1 MKSNDTK
8 SRILIDQKDFIHF
21 FALYIFT
28 VGAVYFLPSTLT
40 SLYFYVLLAL
50 FFRSS
55 KNYFWFAF
63 VLVVENSPGRLF
75 SVNSDSYSLAIL
87 SIAGLRELYLQ
98 ELFVFVAIIKF
109 FVIGKYEKLFINNN
123 LKIIGLYTIFLLVL
137 GHYLGVDIFSSL
149 RSFRMLLPFSLLII
163 IPIFFKRTDDY
174 TRFYSLIFPMI
185 IFVFLVQ
192 LFEIMILNKPIANLL
207 GESNILI
214 YGEFARLFY
223 SPWLLLAGFIGAMF
237 FLSTDKSSFSI
248 AYLEMILIIII
259 LSFTLSATRGYVIS
273 TVFMYL
279 LFLIFIKNIN
289 VKYLALIS
297 ILLIFI
303 LSSIVISP
311 SVSRTF
317 EYAINRISTLES
329 IVQGDLTA
337 EGTLSRITDRS
348 PRVLD
353 KFSERPLTGFGFSNE
368 YSDYADV
375 HVGNETLLLKGGIIG
390 YFFMLLLMFNFN
402 IKLFKRNVI
411 LTNANPYKK
420 SLYIFIIGFIGFF
433 IIHSSSGYIFNY
445 GIDFNRGMAITVS
458 MLFTFADRVY
468 KESKYHQKYKSC
480 N

>member
-1 MKSNDTK
+1 
-8 SRILIDQKDFIHF
+8 
-21 FALYIFT
+21 
-28 VGAVYFLPSTLT
+28 
-40 SLYFYVLLAL
+40 
-50 FFRSS
+50 
-55 KNYFWFAF
+55 
-63 VLVVENSPGRLF
+63 
-75 SVNSDSYSLAIL
+75 
-87 SIAGLRELYLQ
+87 
-98 ELFVFVAIIKF
+98 
-109 FVIGKYEKLFINNN
+109 
-123 LKIIGLYTIFLLVL
+123 
-137 GHYLGVDIFSSL
+137 
-149 RSFRMLLPFSLLII
+149 
-163 IPIFFKRTDDY
+163 
-174 TRFYSLIFPMI
+174 
-185 IFVFLVQ
+185 
-192 LFEIMILNKPIANLL
+192 
-207 GESNILI
+207 
-214 YGEFARLFY
+214 
-223 SPWLLLAGFIGAMF
+223 
-237 FLSTDKSSFSI
+237 
-248 AYLEMILIIII
+248 
-259 LSFTLSATRGYVIS
+259 
-273 TVFMYL
+273 MYL

-445 GIDFNRGMAITVS
+445 GIDFNRGMAITVI